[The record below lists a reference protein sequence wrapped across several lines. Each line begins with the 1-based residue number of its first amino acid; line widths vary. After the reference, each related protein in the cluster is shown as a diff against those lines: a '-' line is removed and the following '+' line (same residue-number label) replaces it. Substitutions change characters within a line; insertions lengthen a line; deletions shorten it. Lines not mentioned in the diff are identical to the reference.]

1 MKDKNIVFEMSGCD
15 ISYIASAPEDMT
27 IKELLDKVDEI
38 KLLWCACG
46 ISKLTQ
52 KEQEEAKVEVAFTR
66 EKVQILDANVSGV
79 RYTDEKRN
87 KEEGLD

>member
-1 MKDKNIVFEMSGCD
+1 MKDKIIVFEMSGCD

-27 IKELLDKVDEI
+27 IKELLDKVGEV
-38 KLLWCACG
+38 KVLRCACG

-52 KEQEEAKVEVAFTR
+52 KEQEEATVEVAFTK
-66 EKVQILDANVSGV
+66 EKVQIQPCCGTV

-87 KEEGLD
+87 KEEGLDS